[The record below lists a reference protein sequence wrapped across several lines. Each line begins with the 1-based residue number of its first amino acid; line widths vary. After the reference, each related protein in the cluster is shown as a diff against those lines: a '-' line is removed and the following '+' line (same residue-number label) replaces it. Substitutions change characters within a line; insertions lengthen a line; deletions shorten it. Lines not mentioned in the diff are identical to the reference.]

1 MKIYILTFTD
11 VQTNEKQVNV
21 YPTLKLAQKYMKSK
35 RDAAISLSNTLDL
48 IVGENDYG
56 CYVKDVC
63 EITIDEVEMDFHSF
77 IAHKIVEHCCEN
89 LGVSSLYYDVI
100 YNIVNDYNTEDY
112 PNIDDKN
119 DMESFI
125 NHKLL
130 NTMAYVATKKMA
142 NGLELSYENFNKV
155 VGYLHDNVGI
165 CQLAKIINGE
175 MITQYQIQYDSV
187 NPTETLF
194 NRKKVWAASFCMYGG
209 SSFFPD
215 FEFRLFDSY
224 DDALAALLAKKNNIL
239 EQFSCW
245 YDESDVSEN
254 LSENQ
259 NSTTYEIYENED
271 RDDIWVGK
279 VEARYIE

>member
-1 MKIYILTFTD
+1 MKLYVLTFTD
-11 VQTNEKQVNV
+11 VQTNEKQVEI
-21 YPTLKLAQKYMKSK
+21 YPTFRLAQTYMKRK
-35 RDAAISLSNTLDL
+35 IDNAIASANNPDL
-48 IVGENDYG
+48 IVDENDYG

-119 DMESFI
+119 DIESFI

-130 NTMAYVATKKMA
+130 STMAYVATNKMT

-155 VGYLHDNVGI
+155 VSYLHDKVGI
-165 CQLAKIINGE
+165 CVLPKIINGE
-175 MITQYQIQYDSV
+175 MITQYQIQYDSEH
-187 NPTETLF
+187 PTETLF

-279 VEARYIE
+279 VEVRYIE

>member
-35 RDAAISLSNTLDL
+35 RDDAISLSNTLDF
-48 IVGENDYG
+48 IADESDYG
-56 CYVKDVC
+56 CYVRDVC
-63 EITIDEVEMDFHSF
+63 EASIEISYLNFHDF

-119 DMESFI
+119 DIESFI

-155 VGYLHDNVGI
+155 VSYLYVKVGI
-165 CQLAKIINGE
+165 CDLSKIINGE
-175 MITQYQIQYDSV
+175 MITQYQIQYDSEH
-187 NPTETLF
+187 PTETLF

-209 SSFFPD
+209 ASFSPD
-215 FEFRLFDSY
+215 FEFRLFDTY
-224 DDALAALLAKKNNIL
+224 DDALAALLAKKNDIL
-239 EQFSCW
+239 EEFSYS
-245 YDESDVSEN
+245 YDESDVIEN
-254 LSENQ
+254 LSEDQ
-259 NSTTYEIYENED
+259 NSTTYEISEKED

-279 VEARYIE
+279 VEVRYIE